1 MTVCK
6 PTRPCKV
13 TKSWEAVVR
22 WRAARQRV
30 RVEARLSSSGGIM
43 ESWSRVRGREVRP
56 RGVDTM
62 KRERERRGMRA
73 EEVLE

>member
-13 TKSWEAVVR
+13 TKSCEAVIR

-30 RVEARLSSSGGIM
+30 RVEARLSSSGGK

-62 KRERERRGMRA
+62 KRERERSGRRA

>member
-1 MTVCK
+1 MTK
-6 PTRPCKV
+6 N
-13 TKSWEAVVR
+13 WEAVIR

-30 RVEARLSSSGGIM
+30 RVEARLSSSGGK
-43 ESWSRVRGREVRP
+43 ESWSRVRGSDVRP